1 MDILPTEEED
11 MVRNLAREFLEGEC
25 PTTLV
30 RAMEKDD
37 QGYSPEL
44 WKKMVEL
51 EWPGISLPE
60 QYGGQGLPLTYLGII
75 LEEVGRAMAPVP
87 LHSTMVAALTVA
99 SDGSDAQK
107 QAILP
112 GVSSG
117 DLLMTWAFQ
126 EVDARL
132 QSDAVQLT
140 ATTDGDDFVLNG
152 NKRFVDN
159 FNVADHVVVVART
172 AEASASNE
180 GLSVFLV
187 DAHDSGLSY
196 TPYVTLAKDKQGEV
210 DFSNVRVPKA
220 NLIGELNQGW
230 PIADAMLDRGTA
242 LLCCQ
247 MLGAARKD
255 SELAIEY
262 AKNRVA
268 FGRPIGAFQS
278 VGHMLADMIMW
289 VDGGELLTHEALWR
303 MDEGLPA
310 SIEVS
315 QAKSF
320 CNERCQAAVRN
331 SQSIHGGIGFMME
344 FDLHLWY
351 RRVSASTMRL
361 GTTYEH
367 RRRISQ
373 ALLDNPGTV
382 QLGESMY
389 ELAPVA

>member
-37 QGYSPEL
+37 QGYPPEL

-51 EWPGISLPE
+51 GWPGISLPE
-60 QYGGQGLPLTYLGII
+60 QYGGQGLPLTYLGLI

-87 LHSTMVAALTVA
+87 LHSTMVAALTVDA
-99 SDGSDAQK
+99 DGSDEQK
-107 QAILP
+107 QAVLP

-117 DLLMTWAFQ
+117 DILMTWAFQ
-126 EVDARL
+126 EEDARL
-132 QSDAVQLT
+132 QPSAVQIKAT
-140 ATTDGDDFVLNG
+140 ADGDDYILNG

-159 FNVADHVVVVART
+159 FNVADQVVLVART
-172 AEASASNE
+172 AEASSGNE

-187 DAHDSGLSY
+187 DTHGPGMSY

-210 DFSNVRVPKA
+210 DFKDVRVPKA

-230 PIADAMLDRGTA
+230 PIAEAMLDRGTA

-247 MLGAARKD
+247 MLGATRKD
-255 SELAIEY
+255 AELAIEY

-278 VGHMLADMIMW
+278 VGHMCADMIMW

-303 MDEGLPA
+303 MDNGLPA

-315 QAKSF
+315 QAKAF

-361 GTTYEH
+361 GTSYEH

-373 ALLDNPGTV
+373 ALLDNPGKV

-389 ELAPVA
+389 DLAPVS

>member
-37 QGYSPEL
+37 QGYPPEL

-51 EWPGISLPE
+51 GWPGISLPE

-99 SDGSDAQK
+99 EDGSDAQK
-107 QAILP
+107 QAVLP

-132 QSDAVQLT
+132 QPDAVQLT
-140 ATTDGDDFVLNG
+140 ATADGDNFVLNG

-172 AEASASNE
+172 AEASSSNK
-180 GLSVFLV
+180 GLSVFVV

-210 DFSNVRVPKA
+210 DFNNVRVPAA

-230 PIADAMLDRGTA
+230 PIAEAMLDRGTA

-247 MLGAARKD
+247 MLGSTRKD
-255 SELAIEY
+255 AELAIEY

-278 VGHMLADMIMW
+278 VAHMLADMIMY

-303 MDEGLPA
+303 MDQGLPA
-310 SIEVS
+310 TIEVS
-315 QAKSF
+315 QAKAF
-320 CNERCQAAVRN
+320 CNERCQATVRN

-361 GTTYEH
+361 GTSYEH

-373 ALLDNPGTV
+373 ALLDNPGIV

-389 ELAPVA
+389 DLAPVA